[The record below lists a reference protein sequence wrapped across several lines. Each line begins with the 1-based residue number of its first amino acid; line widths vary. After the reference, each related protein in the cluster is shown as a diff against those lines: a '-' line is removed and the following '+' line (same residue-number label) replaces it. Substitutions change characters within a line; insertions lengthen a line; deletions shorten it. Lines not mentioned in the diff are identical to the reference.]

1 MSESAGASPGWRLYV
16 LDMISFCERVLLYT
30 NHLDQ
35 VAFTSD
41 IRTFDATLRNLELI
55 GEAATRIPV
64 DVRESHPHI
73 PWRRIIGTRNR
84 LAHDYL
90 GVDEDVIWDIV
101 QTEVPRLLAAL
112 REL

>member
-1 MSESAGASPGWRLYV
+1 MSDSAGISPGWRLYV

-35 VAFTSD
+35 AAFISD

-64 DVRESHPHI
+64 DVRESRPDI

-90 GVDEDVIWDIV
+90 GVDEDVVWDIV
-101 QTEVPRLLAAL
+101 QTEIPSLLAAL
-112 REL
+112 RQL